1 MDKSI
6 RLFVLTVAMF
16 LVQTNFAQDKRT
28 YRDIAYDYIMQI
40 INYDGQS
47 SWKIVSDKYD
57 KMPNGGYLCTL
68 IISRT
73 TKYYEKEL
81 VNNQVQ
87 AYGATFNVG
96 VREALVAK
104 EDTQNRRY
112 IVFVDKYGTAHNLV
126 LSRIAP
132 VFHYIN
138 GNVWVT
144 NKGRFDDIN
153 LDFDC
158 NIACY
163 SYNGDLLW
171 EKDDIAVFAWK
182 NTENNLYLAG
192 SYINNKRSFVGTVN
206 TKTFEYQEKLGS
218 YNVIPI
224 SVDLEDEGIKIK
236 QKDENSS
243 VVSSYTIPYAAND
256 RQYQINQVLKK
267 YNLAKTSDQIE
278 LGERYLKG
286 DIVDKDVKKAFELF
300 EKAANLNDP
309 RGMYKLGLC
318 YKKGLGVPKDINNAL
333 LLFEKSA
340 NKGNT
345 DAMEVLSDMY
355 AQGDGINIDISKALQ
370 WKELLAFSGN
380 KDAQRYIL
388 SNQSVEY
395 QKSSISAEKALSL
408 AKENYSSEN
417 YKWAKFCYERAIDLG
432 NTQAMYEYGKWLY
445 EGNGITKDCNK
456 AIDYLNKLGEDNNV
470 EAQKT
475 LMTIYKEDKG
485 VAPDLKKEIY
495 WTTKAANNGD
505 ADAQFRLSQAFM
517 DGEGVKKNKK
527 MGLEMSQ
534 KAAAQGQQDAIKD
547 MVLRCAIG
555 EGVKKNDYEALEWA
569 KKLDN
574 QGLLQMGRFFS
585 NNTDIKMKD
594 ESRSYLAEN
603 ILKRLAQKDDYEG
616 IIELAK
622 FYMKSHL
629 YSEAEDQIHQ
639 MRLHLERKSVKPED
653 INSECYYLSRLL
665 YEAKGEL
672 ARAQGMYSQ
681 SNKMEAKE
689 RYNALFKIFNPD
701 KTDSN
706 KKQQSSRKVGIY
718 FNGRRIN

>member
-6 RLFVLTVAMF
+6 RIFVLTMALF
-16 LVQTNFAQDKRT
+16 FAQTNFAQDKRT

-112 IVFVDKYGTAHNLV
+112 IVFVDKYGTARNLV

-132 VFHYIN
+132 IFHYFN

-158 NIACY
+158 NFACF

-206 TKTFEYQEKLGS
+206 TKTFEYQEKLGN

-224 SVDLEDEGIKIK
+224 SVDLEEDGVKIK
-236 QKDENSS
+236 QKNDNSGFI
-243 VVSSYTIPYAAND
+243 SSYTIPYASND
-256 RQYQINQVLKK
+256 RQYQIDQVLKK
-267 YNLAKTSDQIE
+267 YNLARTSDQIE

-286 DIVDKDVKKAFELF
+286 DIVEKDEKKAFELF

-318 YKKGLGVPKDINNAL
+318 YKKGLGISKDVNNAL

-355 AQGDGINIDISKALQ
+355 AQGDGINLDISKALQ
-370 WKELLAFSGN
+370 WKEILAFSGN

-395 QKSSISAEKALSL
+395 QKSNVTAEKALSL
-408 AKENYSSEN
+408 AKENYSSGN
-417 YKWAKFCYERAIDLG
+417 YKWAKFCYERSIDLG

-456 AIDYLNKLGEDNNV
+456 AIDYLSKLGEDNNV

-475 LMTIYKEDKG
+475 LMTIYKENKG
-485 VAPDLKKEIY
+485 VAPDLKKEIF
-495 WTTKAANNGD
+495 WTTKAAANGD

-527 MGLEMSQ
+527 MASDMCM
-534 KAAAQGQQDAIKD
+534 KAATQGHQNATMDLIFRYAT
-547 MVLRCAIG
+547 G
-555 EGVKKNDYEALEWA
+555 TGVKKDDERCVYWFRKLNPEMQLKTAKSFEDANIKGSLHIVIYMYKYLAQMKQDYSAMKRYAELSVKYLPHDKAVDALNLLESANADYSIKNADVYMLWGELHESEGKIGQAIECYKNSGTPQGKEKA
-569 KKLDN
+569 KSLSN
-574 QGLLQMGRFFS
+574 GNRNRS
-585 NNTDIKMKD
+585 NN
-594 ESRSYLAEN
+594 S
-603 ILKRLAQKDDYEG
+603 
-616 IIELAK
+616 
-622 FYMKSHL
+622 
-629 YSEAEDQIHQ
+629 
-639 MRLHLERKSVKPED
+639 
-653 INSECYYLSRLL
+653 
-665 YEAKGEL
+665 
-672 ARAQGMYSQ
+672 ARG
-681 SNKMEAKE
+681 
-689 RYNALFKIFNPD
+689 KIG
-701 KTDSN
+701 
-706 KKQQSSRKVGIY
+706 VY
-718 FNGRRIN
+718 FNGRRL